1 MLAAGWSHAPRDKIL
16 RLIAWRPPR
25 LRRLPSPDLVGQTV
39 SRLREGLSLRTDSYI
54 RSSGA
59 NLGAIVVGNGGLTG
73 VHTVLK
79 PGPDDDF
86 QWPIGI
92 DAPHKPFP
100 HDRWDT
106 DRDEDPLPGAKFAFK
121 SYELKLLVTLA
132 HCFRGTKT
140 FSDLPMIPLEIADLI
155 NRQGGLQEWPRNS
168 ESRLER
174 FRKIVEEQEKGTNL
188 RSKSELRR
196 RGKRR

>member
-1 MLAAGWSHAPRDKIL
+1 MRGRSSLSGKVGFRSFGQCQGGSISAFPLGGAFGERGTRGQGCEAPAVGARVVRVLDA
-16 RLIAWRPPR
+16 R
-25 LRRLPSPDLVGQTV
+25 RRLESRPARQDPALDRLATSASTAAAISDLVGQTV

-106 DRDEDPLPGAKFAFK
+106 DRDED
-121 SYELKLLVTLA
+121 
-132 HCFRGTKT
+132 HCRGQ
-140 FSDLPMIPLEIADLI
+140 S
-155 NRQGGLQEWPRNS
+155 
-168 ESRLER
+168 SRSSP
-174 FRKIVEEQEKGTNL
+174 TN
-188 RSKSELRR
+188 
-196 RGKRR
+196 